1 MRKMIRLF
9 FSSLVI
15 ILFAFS
21 SANAADIIVHSKQIK
36 IFKDKKIGEKIDN
49 LIWRGGIELTSE
61 SKIFGGL
68 SGITFTGEN
77 NQFTMV
83 SDIGYFFSGKLV
95 YDATG
100 AALALEGVQSSVITN
115 SKGAALPRK
124 FAKDAEA
131 IDVIY
136 RNNKPAAIRVGFE
149 NLTRVADFELIN
161 AKPKGAALVVAIPSA
176 LSRER
181 TNASL
186 EALCIAPS
194 ASPIAGST
202 LLITEKMLEKG
213 SIVAFML
220 GVKDRGRLHIK
231 KASRLNPTD
240 CAFLENGDLL
250 ILERGIG
257 FLSFTMQLRLVKADE
272 VQPGAMLR
280 GKTILRAS
288 GNDIDNMEGLA
299 IHKDKSGIEII
310 TIISDD
316 NFNNW
321 EKNLLLQFS
330 LN

>member
-1 MRKMIRLF
+1 MKKIIRLF
-9 FSSLVI
+9 FSIFVI
-15 ILFAFS
+15 FLFAFS
-21 SANAADIIVHSKQIK
+21 SASASDIIVTSKQIK
-36 IFKDKKIGEKIDN
+36 TFKGKKIGEKVDG

-68 SGITFTGEN
+68 SGITFTGAN

-83 SDIGYFFSGKLV
+83 SDIGYFFTGKLV
-95 YDATG
+95 YDKTG
-100 AALALEGVQSSVITN
+100 APLALDNVLASLITN

-136 RNNKPAAIRVGFE
+136 RQNKPAAIRVGFE

-161 AKPKGAALVVAIPSA
+161 GKPKGAALIVAIPSA
-176 LSRER
+176 LSNER

-186 EALCIAPS
+186 ESLCIAPPT
-194 ASPIAGST
+194 SPIAGST
-202 LLITEKMLEKG
+202 LLITEKMLENG
-213 SIVAFML
+213 SVVGFML
-220 GVKDRGRLHIK
+220 GVKDRGRLHLK
-231 KASRLNPTD
+231 KAIGLNPTD

-280 GKTILRAS
+280 GKSILKAS
-288 GNDIDNMEGLA
+288 GGDIDNMEGLA
-299 IHKDKSGIEII
+299 IHKNENGVEII

-316 NFNNW
+316 NFNGW